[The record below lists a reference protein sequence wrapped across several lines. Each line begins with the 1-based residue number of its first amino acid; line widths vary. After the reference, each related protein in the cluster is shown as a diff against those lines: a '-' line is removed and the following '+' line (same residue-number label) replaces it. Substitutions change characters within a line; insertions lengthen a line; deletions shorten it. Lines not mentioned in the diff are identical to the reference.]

1 MSLSVAI
8 ANASGEDP
16 VSRVHTLEVFLLDP
30 GKALVRVPMTAPVPH
45 HAKNSL
51 IHFGKS
57 AFTGRVTVIHR
68 PTLDLLIQTVDHYSR
83 RHAAGLVNRF
93 LDLGQERLHAPL

>member
-1 MSLSVAI
+1 M
-8 ANASGEDP
+8 
-16 VSRVHTLEVFLLDP
+16 
-30 GKALVRVPMTAPVPH
+30 PMTTPVPQ
-45 HAKNSL
+45 HAKDTS
-51 IHFGKS
+51 IHFRKS
-57 AFTGRVTVIHR
+57 AFAGRVTVIHG